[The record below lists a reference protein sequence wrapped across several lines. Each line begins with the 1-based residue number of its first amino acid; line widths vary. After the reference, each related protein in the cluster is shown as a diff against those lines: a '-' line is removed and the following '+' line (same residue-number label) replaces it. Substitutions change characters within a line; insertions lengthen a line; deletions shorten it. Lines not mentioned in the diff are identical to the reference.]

1 MSRILF
7 VGPLWIGTTS
17 RQRMLGFCKL
27 GVDVESIDTTPP
39 DGHALKSLGARLG
52 RRMGLDWDL
61 AGANQQILEAVYRS
75 PPGLI
80 WIEKGLT
87 IKPKVLSEIKQR
99 HPGIRLIAY
108 SPDDMLL
115 PTNQSRSY
123 LRSIACYDWHVTH
136 KSFNVSELTALGAR
150 RVYYAVKSFDEQT
163 YYPRQLTV
171 SEQEK
176 WGADV
181 AFLGGYEQPR
191 FETMLA
197 VAQTGIRVKIWG
209 PGWERVVKRHV
220 NLEVQPGWV
229 QAEDAA
235 MVFSATKIN
244 LHFLR
249 KVARDL
255 HTARSVEIPA
265 CKAFMLAE
273 RTQEHLELFEEGR
286 EAEYFD
292 GVDELIAKL
301 TAHLQ
306 NEDCRLAIAEA
317 GYQRCWSSAYSNQR
331 RLREILDVVWA

>member
-1 MSRILF
+1 MIRILF
-7 VGPLWIGTTS
+7 VGPLWVGTTS
-17 RQRMLGFCKL
+17 RQRMLGFRKL
-27 GVDVESIDTTPP
+27 GFEVEPVDTTPP

-52 RRMGLDWDL
+52 RRIGLDWDL
-61 AGANQQILEAVYRS
+61 AGANQRILEAVNRC
-75 PPGLI
+75 PPELI

-123 LRSIACYDWHVTH
+123 RRSIARYDWHVTH
-136 KSFNVSELTALGAR
+136 KSFNVSELTALGAKQ
-150 RVYYAVKSFDEQT
+150 VYYTTQSFDEQA
-163 YYPRQLTV
+163 YYPRQLTA
-171 SEQEK
+171 SEQEQ

-197 VAQTGIRVKIWG
+197 VAQMGIRVRIWG
-209 PGWERVVKRHV
+209 PGWECAAKSHA
-220 NLEVQPGWV
+220 NLEVRPGWV

-235 MVFSATKIN
+235 KVFSGTKIN
-244 LHFLR
+244 LHYLR

-255 HTARSVEIPA
+255 HTTRSVEIPA

-273 RTQEHLELFEEGR
+273 RTQEHIELFAEGR

-292 GVDELIAKL
+292 DVAELIAKL
-301 TAHLQ
+301 TAYLQ
-306 NEDCRLAIAEA
+306 NDERRLALAEA
-317 GYQRCWSSAYSNQR
+317 GYQRCQSSGYSNQR